1 MNAARFV
8 PCLLA
13 AALFLAAGDSPVITV
28 PPFDAGEASVPCMAV
43 TVDDLPV
50 TPPRRH
56 DDAQRA
62 ALTERR
68 GYRWTPLADALVSEL
83 AERARASSG

>member
-1 MNAARFV
+1 
-8 PCLLA
+8 
-13 AALFLAAGDSPVITV
+13 
-28 PPFDAGEASVPCMAV
+28 MAV